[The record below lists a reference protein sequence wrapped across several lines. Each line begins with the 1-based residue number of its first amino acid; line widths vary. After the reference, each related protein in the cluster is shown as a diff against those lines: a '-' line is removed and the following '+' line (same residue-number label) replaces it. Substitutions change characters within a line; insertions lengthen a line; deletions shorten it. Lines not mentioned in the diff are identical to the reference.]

1 VADLTPS
8 PDLLRSL
15 GRLARGLSCVFWGL
29 PITLLASVPDVQTQW
44 LGNVGWLARLLAPVA
59 ATGMMLF
66 GIWELGAFQPQE
78 RVWQAA
84 RSRAQVVALL
94 NFGLSP
100 FLYWASQAP
109 SVQYFAYAALLLHLC
124 ELLLLAT
131 LNSLL
136 ERLGAML
143 PDATLR
149 AETRLFATV
158 NRVILMLLLFGM
170 VIFQISL
177 RIPTIEQLLG
187 RHWEVVAHSP
197 NSLAFVLGP
206 VLVVLALTMAVTW
219 KIKEVIL
226 QSVFG
231 GQH

>member
-1 VADLTPS
+1 M
-8 PDLLRSL
+8 
-15 GRLARGLSCVFWGL
+15 
-29 PITLLASVPDVQTQW
+29 I
-44 LGNVGWLARLLAPVA
+44 
-59 ATGMMLF
+59 LF

-84 RSRAQVVALL
+84 RSRAQFVALL

-109 SVQYFAYAALLLHLC
+109 SVQYFACVALLFQLG
-124 ELLLLAT
+124 ELLLLAN

-143 PDATLR
+143 PDTTLR
-149 AETRLFATV
+149 AETSLFADV
-158 NRVILMLLLFGM
+158 NRSILLFLLCGM
-170 VIFQISL
+170 VLFQISL
-177 RIPTIEQLLG
+177 RLPAISALLG
-187 RHWEVVAHSP
+187 PVLETVAHPP
-197 NSLAFVLGP
+197 NSLIFVLAP

-226 QSVFG
+226 NSVFG